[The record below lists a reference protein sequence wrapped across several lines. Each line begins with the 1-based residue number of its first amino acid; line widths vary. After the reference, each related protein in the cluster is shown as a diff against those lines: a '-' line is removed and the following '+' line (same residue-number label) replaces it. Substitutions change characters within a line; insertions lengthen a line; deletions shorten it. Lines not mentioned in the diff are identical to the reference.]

1 MRAEEEH
8 RLAGKQHL
16 NQMLEHSTQL
26 LEARRGDRHNSAT
39 ASEGG
44 LDTLEGEE
52 GGEEGEGEGEYDEE
66 DDGEEEEE
74 EEADKRVSELEEL
87 DEANMSTTDSD
98 EEDVEDDDES
108 LTVEQLKAKY
118 AGLGPSRA
126 SLGGKGLVQEDDLSD
141 IEDGVSLDG
150 RTPVPS
156 DIHSDDAARMD
167 IDEDPTEAVELEE
180 VDDILMDDSDESVDM
195 DSESESDGN
204 ETGEDGSEDDSEIE
218 NGVGSGLLG
227 LYGDLSGL
235 RANSRDLE
243 PESED
248 ENEPTVPVQEDRSLE
263 ESLDTVQIES
273 LSKDSKVN
281 GSKVDATD
289 ELLEEDKIDEVS
301 LVVYKSPPGKG
312 VGANYLSTPGVI
324 GGQALEIPMLNGHSD
339 TMDAETSTS
348 LSHSQVD
355 LKESGHPSSL
365 TTSPETSPQPNID
378 IKTPVPFLLRGTLR
392 EYQHYGL
399 DWLAGLYNNHTNGI
413 LADEMGLGYVLRF

>member
-44 LDTLEGEE
+44 LDTLEGE
-52 GGEEGEGEGEYDEE
+52 GE
-66 DDGEEEEE
+66 GEEEEE
-74 EEADKRVSELEEL
+74 YDGEDNGEEEEEDDKGVSGLEEL

-98 EEDVEDDDES
+98 EEDVEDDDEN

-118 AGLGPSRA
+118 SGLNPSRA
-126 SLGGKGLVQEDDLSD
+126 SLGGKGLVQVDDLSD

-156 DIHSDDAARMD
+156 EIHSDDAARMD
-167 IDEDPTEAVELEE
+167 IDEDPTQAVELEE

-195 DSESESDGN
+195 DSESGSNGN
-204 ETGEDGSEDDSEIE
+204 ETGEDGSEDDSETE
-218 NGVGSGLLG
+218 NEFGSGLLG

-235 RANSRDLE
+235 RVDSRDLG

-248 ENEPTVPVQEDRSLE
+248 ENELIEPVQEDRNLE
-263 ESLDTVQIES
+263 ESSDSVRIES
-273 LSKDSKVN
+273 LSKDSN
-281 GSKVDATD
+281 ANDSKADTTD

-301 LVVYKSPPGKG
+301 LVVYKSPPGKA
-312 VGANYLSTPGVI
+312 VGANYLSAPGVI

-378 IKTPVPFLLRGTLR
+378 IKTPIPFLLRGTLR

-413 LADEMGLGYVLRF
+413 LADEMGLGCVLGS